1 MDSTDAQTINKQI
14 DNIYT
19 NLNNITNTLTQQ
31 HAINFQMLERF
42 KNITT
47 HINNE
52 QLTIEKYMTNIANKI
67 KNEEDIIIQTQYL
80 NQINFNI
87 DLLTNHLSSIA
98 ETIILSKLNII
109 SRFLLS
115 PGELDIIELN
125 LSKQNIKIQSI
136 EKIYEMLNM
145 QAYYN
150 ESNIIFNI
158 LIPNTSVE
166 DYFLYHILPLPINK
180 TKILITEP
188 YILYNENS
196 TLHHGTL
203 APRSKERTIALNHFG

>member
-196 TLHHGTL
+196 TLHHETLCPKIEGTY
-203 APRSKERTIALNHFG
+203 FG